1 MNFGKWIVVAFVV
14 FAGFIGTL
22 VAVCMR
28 EDISLVSKDY
38 YKDELAY
45 QDQIT
50 RINNT
55 EDLMRK
61 PTLKIVESKFLEVK
75 FNQDLPIEKATLK
88 LFCPSNSAHDKTFEL
103 SGNNRQLVEL
113 TGIHNIMFKGKLL
126 WKMNGKEFYTEE
138 VINQ

>member
-1 MNFGKWIVVAFVV
+1 MNFGKWIIVAFIV
-14 FAGFIGTL
+14 FAAFIGTL

-38 YKDELAY
+38 YKEELAY

-50 RINNT
+50 RINNAAELT
-55 EDLMRK
+55 RK
-61 PTLKIVESKFLEVK
+61 PTIKIVESKFLEVT
-75 FNQDLPIEKATLK
+75 FNQDIPIERATLK
-88 LFCPSNSAHDKTFEL
+88 LFCPSNPARDKTFQL
-103 SGNNRQLVEL
+103 SENNRQLVEL
-113 TGIHNIMFKGKLL
+113 TDIHNIMFKSMLM

>member
-1 MNFGKWIVVAFVV
+1 MNFGKWIIVAFVV
-14 FAGFIGTL
+14 FAAFIGTL
-22 VAVCMR
+22 VTVCMR

-55 EDLMRK
+55 AELSRK
-61 PTLKIVESKFLEVK
+61 PTLKIVESKFLEVT
-75 FNQDLPIEKATLK
+75 FNQNLPIEKATLK
-88 LFCPSNSAHDKTFEL
+88 LFCPSNPAHDETFEL
-103 SGNNRQLVEL
+103 SGNNRQVVEL
-113 TGIHNIMFKGKLL
+113 TDIHKIMFKGKLL
-126 WKMNGKEFYTEE
+126 WKMDGKEFYTEE